1 MALLT
6 DDCDINTTYLR
17 TFVGGNGDYYI
28 EVIDVEDGIKRPR
41 CVRVATSGGSCK
53 DVDVKIAVANLY
65 RAMEKAGLNEYPDN
79 I

>member
-28 EVIDVEDGIKRPR
+28 EIIDVEDGIKKPR
-41 CVRVATSGGSCK
+41 CVRIATSGGICK
-53 DVDVKIAVANLY
+53 DADVKVAVAKLHWV
-65 RAMEKAGLNEYPDN
+65 MENAGLNEYPD
-79 I
+79 